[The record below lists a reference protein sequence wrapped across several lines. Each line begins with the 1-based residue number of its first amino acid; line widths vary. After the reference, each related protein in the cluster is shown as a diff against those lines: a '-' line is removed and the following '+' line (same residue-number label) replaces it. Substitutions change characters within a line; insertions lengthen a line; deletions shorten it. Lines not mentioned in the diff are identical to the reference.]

1 MMAAAVER
9 GGVRAA
15 FMNPGVGAPAPA
27 PAVAAAPGG
36 SAMAGAGGS
45 GAAGLGPIMPVPM
58 NLFATWEID
67 RSSPSCVPRYIKPN
81 AIVHVCKASGH

>member
-36 SAMAGAGGS
+36 SAMAGAGARVRRVWVHHTCANEFIRNVGK
-45 GAAGLGPIMPVPM
+45 
-58 NLFATWEID
+58 ID

-81 AIVHVCKASGH
+81 AIVHVCK